1 MERERKDLLKTKITL
16 LIATKI
22 AQHTEILKHDMDEF
36 KTLVEELEKMEP
48 DSEEAI
54 VTRAYLN
61 WSMSF
66 IGELRDL
73 YKKHSEPVQKVVEEE
88 QAARETVELIKAKY
102 FNNNISLN

>member
-36 KTLVEELEKMEP
+36 KDLVEELEKMEP
-48 DSEEAI
+48 NSEESI
-54 VTRAYLN
+54 VTRAFLD
-61 WSMSF
+61 WDMKF
-66 IGELRDL
+66 ISALKEV
-73 YKKHSEPVQKVVEEE
+73 YKEFSEPVQKVVEEE

-102 FNNNISLN
+102 FSDNINLN

>member
-22 AQHTEILKHDMDEF
+22 AQHMEILKHDMDEF

-48 DSEEAI
+48 NSEESI
-54 VTRAYLN
+54 VTRAFLD
-61 WSMSF
+61 WDMKF
-66 IGELRDL
+66 ISALKEV
-73 YKKHSEPVQKVVEEE
+73 YKEFSEPVQKVVEEE

-102 FNNNISLN
+102 FSDNINLN

>member
-36 KTLVEELEKMEP
+36 KDLVEELEKKEP

-54 VTRAYLN
+54 VTRAFLD
-61 WSMSF
+61 WDMKF
-66 IGELRDL
+66 ISALKEV
-73 YKKHSEPVQKVVEEE
+73 YEEFSEPVQKVVEEE

>member
-36 KTLVEELEKMEP
+36 KDLVEELEKMEP
-48 DSEEAI
+48 NSEESI
-54 VTRAYLN
+54 VTRAFLD
-61 WSMSF
+61 WDMKF
-66 IGELRDL
+66 ISALRDV
-73 YKKHSEPVQKVVEEE
+73 YKEFSEPVQKVVEEE

>member
-1 MERERKDLLKTKITL
+1 MNREIKDLIKTKITL

-22 AQHTEILKHDMDEF
+22 FRHTEMLKNDMDEF

-48 DSEEAI
+48 NSEESI

-61 WSMSF
+61 WSMDF
-66 IGELRDL
+66 ISDLKEL

-102 FNNNISLN
+102 FSDNINLN